1 MELKGKT
8 ALVTGGASGLGEATV
23 REFAA
28 KGANVVIV
36 DLNDERGE
44 AVAKEL
50 GDAVIYQPTN
60 VTDDKAV
67 ESVMQLAKE
76 KFGGL
81 HIVVNCA
88 GLATPAKVL
97 DREGKRIP
105 MDHFRKIVDVNLVGT
120 FNILSAAAE
129 VMITNAP
136 EGEDE
141 ERGVIINTASVAA
154 FEGQIGQAAY
164 SASKGGV
171 AGITLPIARELARYG
186 IRVMTI
192 APGFIH
198 TPLFDGLP
206 EKAVESLKEQVV
218 YPKRLG
224 KPSEYAKLASN
235 IVEHSY
241 LNGETIRMDAA
252 ARMAPK

>member
-1 MELKGKT
+1 MQISGKT

-23 REFAA
+23 RAFVAA
-28 KGANVVIV
+28 GANAVIV

-44 AVAKEL
+44 ALSAEL
-50 GDAVIYQPTN
+50 GDT
-60 VTDDKAV
+60 VTYVKTDVTEDAAV
-67 ESVMQLAKE
+67 ENAVKTAVDS
-76 KFGGL
+76 FGGL
-81 HIVVNCA
+81 HICVNCA
-88 GLATPAKVL
+88 GIGTPSKVL
-97 DREGKRIP
+97 DRDGKRTS
-105 MDHFRKIVDVNLVGT
+105 MDYYRKMISINLIGT
-120 FNILSAAAE
+120 YNMMSAAAE
-129 VMITNAP
+129 AMINNDP
-136 EGEDE
+136 EGEDG
-141 ERGVIINTASVAA
+141 ERGVVINTASVAA

-164 SASKGGV
+164 SATKGGV
-171 AGITLPIARELARYG
+171 AAMTLPVARELARFG
-186 IRVMTI
+186 VRIMTI

-224 KPSEYAKLASN
+224 APADYAALASH
-235 IVEHSY
+235 IVENAY